1 MNTELEQIA
10 RAITGISVAD
20 LTTAERI
27 IYKILKKRNIVTER
41 QGDVELVEDVEL
53 NNYID
58 QQEDYSKSQEQ
69 PEDYPF

>member
-10 RAITGISVAD
+10 RAIIGISMAD

-27 IYKILKKRNIVTER
+27 IYKILEKRNIVCER
-41 QGDVELVEDVEL
+41 GRYVELTNDPEL
-53 NNYID
+53 NAHYD
-58 QQEDYSKSQEQ
+58 EMEMYSQSQEW

>member
-10 RAITGISVAD
+10 RAIMGISVAD

>member
-41 QGDVELVEDVEL
+41 MGDVELVEDVEL

>member
-41 QGDVELVEDVEL
+41 MGDVELVEDQEL

-58 QQEDYSKSQEQ
+58 QQEDYSKSQEL

>member
-10 RAITGISVAD
+10 RAIMGISVAD

-41 QGDVELVEDVEL
+41 QGDVELVEDQEL

>member
-10 RAITGISVAD
+10 RAIIGISIAD
-20 LTTAERI
+20 LTNAERI
-27 IYKILKKRNIVTER
+27 IYKILKKRNIVCER
-41 QGDVELVEDVEL
+41 SRYVELVEDQEL

>member
-58 QQEDYSKSQEQ
+58 QQEDYTKSQEQ

>member
-58 QQEDYSKSQEQ
+58 QQEDYTQSQEQ